1 MTLTR
6 RSLLGVALL
15 LPVAG
20 TILRPALAQEPEV
33 FAPGGLAISG
43 YDPVAY
49 FTEGHAVQGSA
60 NHALRWRGAMWY
72 FVSARNMEDFEMNPA
87 AYAPRYGGYC
97 AYALAGGSIEPSS
110 PEAFT
115 IYKGRLYLA
124 NGDAARAIWRQDPD
138 GNILKAD
145 ANWPAILEK

>member
-1 MTLTR
+1 MNLNR
-6 RSLLGVALL
+6 RALIAAVLL

-20 TILRPALAQEPEV
+20 TIVRPALAAEPEV

-49 FTEGHAVQGSA
+49 FTDGRPVMGKSR
-60 NHALRWRGAMWY
+60 HALRWRGATWY
-72 FVSARNMEDFEMNPA
+72 FATAAAMEAFEMNPS

-97 AYALAGGSIEPSS
+97 AYAMSKGAVASTV

-115 IYKGRLYLA
+115 IHGGRLYL
-124 NGDAARAIWRQDPD
+124 NYSTEVRAIWSEDIP
-138 GNILKAD
+138 GNIARAD
-145 ANWPAILEK
+145 QNWPSALGH